1 MYGRFVMQLL
11 GSVLGRLKTP
21 AILLA
26 LPLAA
31 MAGSAASAQ
40 EKYPSRMV
48 RIVIPTA
55 SGGNV
60 DLLARA
66 IGEKLSERW
75 KQPVIVEAKPG
86 ANTLLATLEVTK
98 GKADGYTLL
107 FTISGLVQNLVL
119 QPNPPY
125 RLADLAPVSMV
136 AMFPIALAANA
147 SFPPRTIGELVEH
160 AKAKPNTISYGSYG
174 TGSGGHIIGEGLN
187 RAAGID
193 LQHIAYKGEAASL
206 PDLLT
211 GRIAL
216 AYGSTGFY
224 GRQLSTNSIRLLAVA
239 APKRLKSFPDV
250 PTFAE
255 AGFAGINLAGW
266 GGMFLSAGTPAEI
279 VKEVG
284 QQVRQIV
291 ALPEIQS
298 KIYDMGFEPVGNSE
312 ADFAQALNA
321 ELEKWRAI
329 VKDSNIKLE

>member
-1 MYGRFVMQLL
+1 MQLL
-11 GSVLGRLKTP
+11 GSILGYLRTP
-21 AILLA
+21 AILLS
-26 LPLAA
+26 LPLVAIA
-31 MAGSAASAQ
+31 DFTASAQ
-40 EKYPSRMV
+40 EKYPSRAV

-66 IGEKLSERW
+66 IGEKLSDRW
-75 KQPVIVEAKPG
+75 KQPVVVEAKPG
-86 ANTLLATLEVTK
+86 ANTQLATLEVINA
-98 GKADGYTLL
+98 KADGYTLL

-119 QPNPPY
+119 QSNLPY
-125 RLADLAPVSMV
+125 KLSDLKPVSMV
-136 AMFPIALAANA
+136 ATFPIALAANA
-147 SFPPRTIGELVEH
+147 SFPAKTIGELIEQ
-160 AKAKPNTISYGSYG
+160 AKATPNTISYGSYG

-193 LQHIAYKGEAASL
+193 LQHIAYKGEAVSL

-224 GRQLSTNSIRLLAVA
+224 ARQLSTNKIRLLAVA
-239 APKRLKSFPDV
+239 APNRLKNFPDV

-266 GGMFLSAGTPAEI
+266 GGIFLPASTPAD
-279 VKEVG
+279 VAKEVS

-291 ALPEIQS
+291 ALPEIRS
-298 KIYDMGFEPVGNSE
+298 KIYEMGFEPVGNSE
-312 ADFAQALNA
+312 AEFEQGLRA

-329 VKDSNIKLE
+329 VKDANIKLE

>member
-1 MYGRFVMQLL
+1 MRPASALC
-11 GSVLGRLKTP
+11 RLTT
-21 AILLA
+21 AALLLA
-26 LPLAA
+26 AFPF
-31 MAGSAASAQ
+31 SAAFAQ
-40 EKYPSRMV
+40 EKFPSRVV

-86 ANTLLATLEVTK
+86 ANTTLATLEVAR

-125 RLADLAPVSMV
+125 KLSDLAPVTMV
-136 AMFPIALAANA
+136 ALFPIALAANSA
-147 SFPPRTIGELVEH
+147 FPAKTLGELVEQ

-193 LQHIAYKGEAASL
+193 LQHIPYKGEAASL
-206 PDLLT
+206 PDLLS

-224 GRQLSTNSIRLLAVA
+224 ARQMSTNSIRLLAVA
-239 APKRLKSFPDV
+239 APKRLKNFPDV

-255 AGFAGINLAGW
+255 AGYPDINLSGW
-266 GGMFLSAGTPAEI
+266 GGLFLPAGTPADI
-279 VKEVG
+279 VKEVT

-291 ALPEIQS
+291 AMPDIQA
-298 KIYDMGFEPVGNSE
+298 KIYDMGFEPVGNSDAE
-312 ADFAQALNA
+312 FAQALTA
-321 ELEKWRAI
+321 EIEKWRAI

>member
-1 MYGRFVMQLL
+1 MMQLL
-11 GSVLGRLKTP
+11 GSVLDRLKRP
-21 AILLA
+21 AALLA
-26 LPLAA
+26 LPLTVIAGAA
-31 MAGSAASAQ
+31 ANAQ
-40 EKYPSRMV
+40 EKYPSRVV

-60 DLLARA
+60 DQLARA

-86 ANTLLATLEVTK
+86 ANTVIATLETTRSK
-98 GKADGYTLL
+98 PDGYTLL

-119 QPNPPY
+119 QSNPPY
-125 RLADLAPVSMV
+125 KLADLAPVSMV
-136 AMFPIALAANA
+136 ALFPIALAANS
-147 SFPPRTIGELVEH
+147 SFPAKDLRELVDY
-160 AKAKPNTISYGSYG
+160 AKAKPSTVNYGSYG

-224 GRQLSTNSIRLLAVA
+224 ARQLSTNNIRLLAVA

-255 AGFAGINLAGW
+255 AGFTGINLAGW
-266 GGMFLSAGTPAEI
+266 GGMFLPAGTPVEI
-279 VKEVG
+279 VKEVA

-291 ALPEIQS
+291 ALPEIQA

-312 ADFAQALNA
+312 AEFAQGLNA

-329 VKDSNIKLE
+329 VRDSNIKLE

>member
-1 MYGRFVMQLL
+1 MRLPDSALRRF
-11 GSVLGRLKTP
+11 G
-21 AILLA
+21 ILAMLAA
-26 LPLAA
+26 LPLVD
-31 MAGSAASAQ
+31 AGPASAQ
-40 EKYPSRMV
+40 EKFPAKAV

-66 IGEKLSERW
+66 LGEKLTERW

-86 ANTLLATLEVTK
+86 ANTLLATLEVSR

-119 QPNPPY
+119 QPNPQY
-125 RLADLAPVSMV
+125 KLADLAPVSMV
-136 AMFPIALAANA
+136 ALFPIALAANA
-147 SFPPRTIGELVEH
+147 SFPPKTLGEVIDH
-160 AKAKPNTISYGSYG
+160 AKARPNTISYGSYG

-187 RAAGID
+187 RAADID
-193 LQHIAYKGEAASL
+193 LQHIAYKGEAAAL

-224 GRQLSTNSIRLLAVA
+224 ARQLSTNNVRLIAVA
-239 APKRLKSFPDV
+239 SPKRLKNFPDV

-255 AGFAGINLAGW
+255 AGFADINLAGW
-266 GGMFLSAGTPAEI
+266 GGMFLPAGTPPEI
-279 VKEVG
+279 VKEVAR
-284 QQVRQIV
+284 QVREIV
-291 ALPEIQS
+291 ALPDIQA
-298 KIYDMGFEPVGNSE
+298 KIYDMGFEPVGNSAAE
-312 ADFAQALNA
+312 FAQGLSA
-321 ELEKWRAI
+321 ELEKWRTI

>member
-1 MYGRFVMQLL
+1 MQRSSLA
-11 GSVLGRLKTP
+11 SAFCRLST
-21 AILLA
+21 AATLLA
-26 LPLAA
+26 VPFAAAPL
-31 MAGSAASAQ
+31 SSASAQ
-40 EKYPSRMV
+40 EKFPSRVV

-55 SGGNV
+55 SGGNL

-66 IGEKLSERW
+66 VSEKLSERW

-86 ANTLLATLEVTK
+86 ANTTLATLEVTR

-119 QPNPPY
+119 LPNPPY
-125 RLADLAPVSMV
+125 KLADLAPVTMV
-136 AMFPIALAANA
+136 ALFPIALAANSA
-147 SFPPRTIGELVEH
+147 FPATTLGELVDH
-160 AKAKPNTISYGSYG
+160 AKARPNTISYGSYG

-187 RAAGID
+187 HAAGID

-224 GRQLSTNSIRLLAVA
+224 ARQLSTNNIRLLAVA
-239 APKRLKSFPDV
+239 APKRLKNFPDT

-255 AGFAGINLAGW
+255 AGYAGVNLSGW
-266 GGMFLSAGTPAEI
+266 GGVFLPAGTPAEI
-279 VKEVG
+279 VKEVA
-284 QQVRQIV
+284 QQLRQIV
-291 ALPEIQS
+291 ALPDIQS

-312 ADFAQALNA
+312 AEFAQALNT
-321 ELEKWRAI
+321 EIEKWRAI

>member
-1 MYGRFVMQLL
+1 MHLVGSAFRRFRISAVLL
-11 GSVLGRLKTP
+11 SLP
-21 AILLA
+21 SALLA
-26 LPLAA
+26 APT
-31 MAGSAASAQ
+31 SAQ
-40 EKYPSRMV
+40 EQFPSKAV

-66 IGEKLSERW
+66 LAEKLAERW

-86 ANTLLATLEVTK
+86 ANTLLATLEVTR

-119 QPNPPY
+119 QQNPQY
-125 RLADLAPVSMV
+125 KLSDLAPVSMV
-136 AMFPIALAANA
+136 ASFPIVLAANT
-147 SFPPRTIGELVEH
+147 SFPPKSVGELVTY
-160 AKAKPNTISYGSYG
+160 AKDKPNTISFGSYG

-193 LQHIAYKGEAASL
+193 LQHIAYKGEAAAL

-224 GRQLSTNSIRLLAVA
+224 ARQMSTNSIRLLAVA
-239 APKRLKSFPDV
+239 SPQRLKNFPDV

-266 GGMFLSAGTPAEI
+266 GGLFLPAATPPEI
-279 VKEVG
+279 VKEVA

-291 ALPEIQS
+291 ALPDIQA
-298 KIYDMGFEPVGNSE
+298 KIHDMGFEPVGNTE
-312 ADFAQALNA
+312 AEFGQGLTA

-329 VKDSNIKLE
+329 VKDANIKLE

>member
-1 MYGRFVMQLL
+1 MRPTSALFKL
-11 GSVLGRLKTP
+11 TTA

-26 LPLAA
+26 AFPFS
-31 MAGSAASAQ
+31 SAFSQ
-40 EKYPSRMV
+40 EKFPSRVV

-86 ANTLLATLEVTK
+86 ANTTLATLEVAR

-125 RLADLAPVSMV
+125 KLSDLAPVTMV
-136 AMFPIALAANA
+136 ASVSDRACRELRLPGRRAL
-147 SFPPRTIGELVEH
+147 GELVEQ

-193 LQHIAYKGEAASL
+193 LQHIAVQ
-206 PDLLT
+206 
-211 GRIAL
+211 GR
-216 AYGSTGFY
+216 
-224 GRQLSTNSIRLLAVA
+224 GRVA
-239 APKRLKSFPDV
+239 ARSPHAGGSPS
-250 PTFAE
+250 PTARP
-255 AGFAGINLAGW
+255 ASMRGSCRPTA
-266 GGMFLSAGTPAEI
+266 SACSPSRPRSG
-279 VKEVG
+279 
-284 QQVRQIV
+284 
-291 ALPEIQS
+291 
-298 KIYDMGFEPVGNSE
+298 
-312 ADFAQALNA
+312 
-321 ELEKWRAI
+321 
-329 VKDSNIKLE
+329 

>member
-1 MYGRFVMQLL
+1 MMCPSPASAFSRF
-11 GSVLGRLKTP
+11 KAP
-21 AILLA
+21 AIPLAVLLA
-26 LPLAA
+26 AAPL
-31 MAGSAASAQ
+31 STASSQ
-40 EKYPSRMV
+40 EKFPSRVV

-86 ANTLLATLEVTK
+86 ANTTLATLEVAR

-107 FTISGLVQNLVL
+107 FTISGLIQNLVL
-119 QPNPPY
+119 QSNPPY
-125 RLADLAPVSMV
+125 KLSDLAPVTMV
-136 AMFPIALAANA
+136 ALFPIALAANSA
-147 SFPPRTIGELVEH
+147 FPAKHLGELVAQ
-160 AKAKPNTISYGSYG
+160 AKAKPNTFSYGSYG

-193 LQHIAYKGEAASL
+193 LQHIPYKGEAASL
-206 PDLLT
+206 PDLLS

-224 GRQLSTNSIRLLAVA
+224 ARQLSTNSIRLLAVA
-239 APKRLKSFPDV
+239 APKRLKNFPDV

-255 AGFAGINLAGW
+255 AGYAGVNLSGW
-266 GGMFLSAGTPAEI
+266 GGLFLPAGTPADIIE
-279 VKEVG
+279 EVT

-291 ALPEIQS
+291 AMGDIQS
-298 KIYDMGFEPVGNSE
+298 RIYDMGFEPVGNSDAE
-312 ADFAQALNA
+312 FAQALTA
-321 ELEKWRAI
+321 EIEKWRAI

>member
-1 MYGRFVMQLL
+1 MMQLL

-21 AILLA
+21 ALLLA
-26 LPLAA
+26 LALAL
-31 MAGSAASAQ
+31 MASATANAQ
-40 EKYPSRMV
+40 ERYPSRVV

-86 ANTLLATLEVTK
+86 ANTVIATLEATRSK
-98 GKADGYTLL
+98 PDGYTLL

-125 RLADLAPVSMV
+125 RLADLTPVSMV
-136 AMFPIALAANA
+136 ALFPIALAANA
-147 SFPPRTIGELVEH
+147 SFPPKTVGELVEQ
-160 AKAKPNTISYGSYG
+160 AKAAPNTISYGSYG

-224 GRQLSTNSIRLLAVA
+224 ARQMSTNSVRLLAVA

-266 GGMFLSAGTPAEI
+266 GGMFLPAGTPSEI
-279 VKEVG
+279 VKEVA

-312 ADFAQALNA
+312 VEFEQGLNA
-321 ELEKWRAI
+321 ELEKWRAV

>member
-1 MYGRFVMQLL
+1 MRPVSALFKL
-11 GSVLGRLKTP
+11 TTA

-26 LPLAA
+26 AFPFS
-31 MAGSAASAQ
+31 SAFSQ
-40 EKYPSRMV
+40 EKFPSRVV

-86 ANTLLATLEVTK
+86 ANTTLATLEVAR

-125 RLADLAPVSMV
+125 KLSDLAPVTMV
-136 AMFPIALAANA
+136 ALFPIALAANSA
-147 SFPPRTIGELVEH
+147 FPAKTLGELVEQ

-193 LQHIAYKGEAASL
+193 LQHIPYKGEAASL
-206 PDLLT
+206 PDLLS

-224 GRQLSTNSIRLLAVA
+224 ARQLSTNSIRLLAVA
-239 APKRLKSFPDV
+239 APKRLKNFPDV

-255 AGFAGINLAGW
+255 AGFADINLSGW
-266 GGMFLSAGTPAEI
+266 GGLFLPAGTPADI
-279 VKEVG
+279 VREVT

-291 ALPEIQS
+291 AMPDIQAR
-298 KIYDMGFEPVGNSE
+298 IYDMGFEPVGNSDIE
-312 ADFAQALNA
+312 FAQALTA
-321 ELEKWRAI
+321 EIEKWRAI

>member
-1 MYGRFVMQLL
+1 MQLL
-11 GSVLGRLKTP
+11 GMTLRQFGILG
-21 AILLA
+21 ILAA
-26 LPLAA
+26 LPHVDAA
-31 MAGSAASAQ
+31 PASAQ
-40 EKYPSRMV
+40 EKFPAKAV

-86 ANTLLATLEVTK
+86 ANTLLATLEVSR

-119 QPNPPY
+119 QPNPQY
-125 RLADLAPVSMV
+125 KLSDLAPVSMV
-136 AMFPIALAANA
+136 ALFPIALAANA
-147 SFPPRTIGELVEH
+147 SFPPKTLGELVTY
-160 AKAKPNTISYGSYG
+160 AKDRPNTISYGSYG

-193 LQHIAYKGEAASL
+193 LQHIAYKGEAAAL

-224 GRQLSTNSIRLLAVA
+224 ARQLSSNSLRLLAVA
-239 APKRLKSFPDV
+239 SPKRLKNFPDV

-266 GGMFLSAGTPAEI
+266 GGMFLPAGTPAEI
-279 VKEVG
+279 VGEVA
-284 QQVRQIV
+284 QQVREIV
-291 ALPEIQS
+291 ALPDIQA
-298 KIYDMGFEPVGNSE
+298 KIHDMGFEPVGNSE
-312 ADFAQALNA
+312 AEFAQGLSA